1 MLLHAKTSIFCIFWQ
16 ISHGIYCDT
25 SRFLVA
31 KTSIRKKKHCYKK
44 IRRVPLQV
52 EIWYHY
58 QFWSD
63 TTTSF
68 PVCIIFIIH
77 GITKNLS
84 CISATLPAFR
94 KFYSNLV
101 MSTVFSER
109 RVPSSMKV
117 ILAVLFNNTF
127 LNPVF
132 GKNTSIVTLYKS
144 YQ

>member
-1 MLLHAKTSIFCIFWQ
+1 
-16 ISHGIYCDT
+16 
-25 SRFLVA
+25 
-31 KTSIRKKKHCYKK
+31 
-44 IRRVPLQV
+44 
-52 EIWYHY
+52 
-58 QFWSD
+58 
-63 TTTSF
+63 
-68 PVCIIFIIH
+68 
-77 GITKNLS
+77 
-84 CISATLPAFR
+84 
-94 KFYSNLV
+94 